1 MAQEVMSL
9 FDFPSRIKFFL
20 VNAPLS
26 AIIFPTEIPFLAS
39 LTEVNTVRKIPIH
52 WKLRKPI

>member
-26 AIIFPTEIPFLAS
+26 AIIFPAEIPFLAS
-39 LTEVNTVRKIPIH
+39 LTEVNTVKEIPIH
-52 WKLRKPI
+52 